1 MFFRYLF
8 CILLMELIYKVHL
21 KFIII
26 IMNFSLVLINMN
38 DSAASI
44 TFMEILFL
52 YITVKLDFD
61 IGRKS
66 AF

>member
-1 MFFRYLF
+1 
-8 CILLMELIYKVHL
+8 
-21 KFIII
+21 
-26 IMNFSLVLINMN
+26 MNFSLVLINMN

-61 IGRKS
+61 IDRKS
-66 AF
+66 ANFDFKNPQIISQMITEF